1 MTVFSNEALALVHRR
16 AVEAASVYRAAT
28 GVGCIVLD
36 ASGRAV
42 DDESA
47 AAGCAACRSLR
58 GRAVGRR
65 APRSPEEGGF
75 ESARENAA
83 SDVLSACSELHL
95 HGALQAERFGG
106 SYIYICSI
114 GMLHWVSPLYA
125 GGLPAGAMVGGPV
138 MSIDRDEAIS
148 AVQDACPESISEA
161 AVAACVDRIPKAG
174 ADRVRALAEL
184 LVMAAE
190 RASDGDVQPKED
202 ARRRIEQQSRISE
215 EIHSIKRRAAS
226 GEPVPSYPIDKERE
240 LLFAIRRGDE
250 SESRRVLNELLGA
263 VFFSSGH
270 RFDAIRFRGL
280 ELLVLLSRAAME
292 AGAEAEEVLGLNF
305 RYLRRFQDL
314 DSTEDLAYLLDSIL
328 GRFMRLAF
336 TLKTVKHAT
345 AIKRAL
351 KFIREHYAS
360 EFSLTEAAEAAGLSS
375 AYFSKVFKAELGES
389 FSEHVNRLRIERAVI
404 LLTSTGLSLVEIA
417 GQVGF
422 EDQSYFTKVFKRI
435 IGISPGRYRESG
447 GRHFSE
453 VSEVHESADL
463 SQNS

>member
-1 MTVFSNEALALVHRR
+1 MNAFSNEALEAVLRR
-16 AVEAASVYRAAT
+16 AGEAAAVYRAAT
-28 GVGCIVLD
+28 GVGCLVIDSSGCPVED
-36 ASGRAV
+36 AAVESGCTV
-42 DDESA
+42 
-47 AAGCAACRSLR
+47 CKSLR
-58 GRAVGRR
+58 DPQLRR
-65 APRSPEEGGF
+65 GGDAY
-75 ESARENAA
+75 S
-83 SDVLSACSELHL
+83 CSELHL

-125 GGLPAGAMVGGPV
+125 GGLPAGALVGGPV
-138 MSIDRDEAIS
+138 MSIDRDEAI
-148 AVQDACPESISEA
+148 A
-161 AVAACVDRIPKAG
+161 AVREACTETIGDGAIAVCVDRIPKAE
-174 ADRVRALAEL
+174 ADRVHALAEL

-190 RASDGDVQPKED
+190 RASEGEAPALDDT
-202 ARRRIEQQSRISE
+202 RRRTEQQSRISE
-215 EIHSIKRRAAS
+215 EIHSIKRRAAA
-226 GEPVPSYPIDKERE
+226 GEPVPAYPIEKERE

-250 SESRRVLNELLGA
+250 AESRRVLNELLGA

-336 TLKTVKHAT
+336 SLKTVKHAT
-345 AIKRAL
+345 AIKKAL
-351 KFIREHYAS
+351 RFIRERYAS
-360 EFSLTEAAEAAGLSS
+360 EFSLSEVAEAAGLSA
-375 AYFSKVFKAELGES
+375 AYFSKVFKSELGES

-404 LLTSTGLSLVEIA
+404 LLTGSELSLAEIA

-447 GRHFSE
+447 GRRPAE
-453 VSEVHESADL
+453 VEEIHGEDE
-463 SQNS
+463 

>member
-1 MTVFSNEALALVHRR
+1 MTTFSSETLAAVHAR
-16 AVEAASVYRAAT
+16 ASAAAAAYRSAT

-36 ASGRAV
+36 ASGHPV
-42 DDESA
+42 DAESD
-47 AAGCAACRSLR
+47 AAGCAACRKIR
-58 GRAVGRR
+58 GT
-65 APRSPEEGGF
+65 E
-75 ESARENAA
+75 A
-83 SDVLSACSELHL
+83 SDGAGDQSGSLMSTCTELHL
-95 HGALQAERFGG
+95 HGAMQAERFGG

-114 GMLHWVSPLYA
+114 GMLHWASPLYA
-125 GGLPAGAMVGGPV
+125 GGLPAGAMIGGPV
-138 MSIDRDEAIS
+138 MSIDRDEAF
-148 AVQDACPESISEA
+148 A
-161 AVAACVDRIPKAG
+161 AVKESCDGPVPDGAVADCVDRIPKAA
-174 ADRVRALAEL
+174 ADRVRALADL

-190 RASDGDVQPKED
+190 RSSDGDAPSIED
-202 ARRRIEQQSRISE
+202 SRRRTEQQSRISE
-215 EIHSIKRRAAS
+215 EIHSIKRRTAV
-226 GEPVPSYPIDKERE
+226 GEPVPSYPIEKERE

-351 KFIREHYAS
+351 RFIRERYATD
-360 EFSLTEAAEAAGLSS
+360 FSLAEAASAAGLSP

-404 LLTSTGLSLVEIA
+404 LLTGSELSLADVA

-435 IGISPGRYRESG
+435 MGISPGRYRESG
-447 GRHFSE
+447 GRRPAE
-453 VSEVHESADL
+453 VEEIHESGDGA
-463 SQNS
+463 

>member
-1 MTVFSNEALALVHRR
+1 
-16 AVEAASVYRAAT
+16 
-28 GVGCIVLD
+28 VLD
-36 ASGRAV
+36 AAGRPA
-42 DDESA
+42 DEASV
-47 AAGCAACRSLR
+47 AAGCVACRSLR
-58 GRAVGRR
+58 EPHLGRR
-65 APRSPEEGGF
+65 DAPTAAEE
-75 ESARENAA
+75 A
-83 SDVLSACSELHL
+83 LSACAELHL
-95 HGALQAERFGG
+95 HGSMQAERFGG

-125 GGLPAGAMVGGPV
+125 AGLPAGAMVGGPV
-138 MSIDRDEAIS
+138 MSIDRDEALS
-148 AVQDACPESISEA
+148 AVREACSATISDS
-161 AVAACVDRIPKAG
+161 AVSACVDRIPKAG
-174 ADRVRALAEL
+174 ADRVRALADL
-184 LVMAAE
+184 LALVAE
-190 RASDGDVQPKED
+190 RASGVESSSVDDS
-202 ARRRIEQQSRISE
+202 RRRTEQQSRISE
-215 EIHSIKRRAAS
+215 EIHSIKRRAAI
-226 GEPVPSYPIDKERE
+226 GEPVPAYPIEKERE

-250 SESRRVLNELLGA
+250 AESRRVLNELLGA

-351 KFIREHYAS
+351 RFIRERYAT
-360 EFSLTEAAEAAGLSS
+360 EFTLSQTAEAAGLSP

-404 LLTSTGLSLVEIA
+404 LLTGSGLSLSEVA

-422 EDQSYFTKVFKRI
+422 EDQSYFTKVFKRVM
-435 IGISPGRYRESG
+435 GISPGRYRESG
-447 GRHFSE
+447 GRRPAE
-453 VSEVHESADL
+453 VAEIHEESAEVHDV
-463 SQNS
+463 